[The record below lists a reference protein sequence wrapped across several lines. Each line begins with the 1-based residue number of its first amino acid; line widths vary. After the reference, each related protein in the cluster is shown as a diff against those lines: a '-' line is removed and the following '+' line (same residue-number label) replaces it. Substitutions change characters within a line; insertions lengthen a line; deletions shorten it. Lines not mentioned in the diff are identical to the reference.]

1 MLAAFQTILFLVIV
15 ISLVFAFGDKEADKR
30 KPAAYTLI
38 AATVITFLTFL
49 LL

>member
-1 MLAAFQTILFLVIV
+1 MLVAFQTILFLVIFC
-15 ISLVFAFGDKEADKR
+15 SLVFAFGDKDQEKR

-38 AATVITFLTFL
+38 AATVVTFLTFL